1 MNRKVLVI
9 AMALMAVAMLATPLF
24 GTVSACGHRSWGRPT
39 EKIPVAIG
47 APMDVPGPGY
57 TLTLPEVS
65 YCGNWQFGRGAIM
78 DYPAY
83 GVATEYGPWLVGGS
97 SLWTGDYIV
106 NLETKKGVFLWK
118 VVITFPGGTYED
130 EEGEWGPI
138 EVPSGTFKGCVI
150 LYGEFK
156 LFPNGAAGHFNGY
169 RYGVLW
175 GTDEYRGWKLV
186 ISGETTNGVSDLE
199 MYMYKPV

>member
-1 MNRKVLVI
+1 MNKKGLVI
-9 AMALMAVAMLATPLF
+9 AVALMAVSMLVTPLF
-24 GTVSACGHRSWGRPT
+24 GTVSACGHGSRGKQT

-47 APMDVPGPGY
+47 APMGGPGP
-57 TLTLPEVS
+57 TITPPEVS
-65 YCGNWQFGRGAIM
+65 VRGDWQFGRGAIM
-78 DYPAY
+78 DYSAY
-83 GVATEYGPWLVGGS
+83 GVAKIEGGPWLVGGS

-106 NLETKKGVFLWK
+106 NLETKKGVLRWK

-156 LFPNGAAGHFNGY
+156 IFPNGMAGHVNGY

-175 GTDEYRGWKLV
+175 GTDEYKGWKLV

>member
-1 MNRKVLVI
+1 VNKKVLVI
-9 AMALMAVAMLATPLF
+9 AVALMAVAMLATPLF
-24 GTVSACGHRSWGRPT
+24 STVSACSHRIWGRPT

-47 APMDVPGPGY
+47 APMDGPGP
-57 TLTLPEVS
+57 TTTPPEVS
-65 YCGNWQFGRGAIM
+65 ICGDWQFGRGATM
-78 DYPAY
+78 DYSAY
-83 GVATEYGPWLVGGS
+83 GVAKIDGGPWLVGGS

-118 VVITFPGGTYED
+118 VVIIFPGGTYED

-156 LFPNGAAGHFNGY
+156 LFPNGMAGHFNGY

-175 GTDEYRGWKLV
+175 GTDEYKGWKLV
-186 ISGETTNGVSDLE
+186 ISGETSSGVPDLE
-199 MYMYKPV
+199 MYMLKPL